1 MLKAASAVSSIYWPV
16 LSFEEQ
22 IDLLN
27 DLSISLTNEFNSDTC
42 DRCTPSHVQYGP
54 DGQTCKEGAPVKC
67 WRWLAQPRQRRV
79 EQMVSSTT
87 ITITATTIE
96 CGSGGV
102 PSVPISQSD
111 RGADYLPR

>member
-1 MLKAASAVSSIYWPV
+1 MVKAASAVSSIYWPV

-54 DGQTCKEGAPVKC
+54 DGQTCKQVLAVAAAAEAAPRGADGVVNNNNNNSNNNRVRSW
-67 WRWLAQPRQRRV
+67 WRSL
-79 EQMVSSTT
+79 
-87 ITITATTIE
+87 
-96 CGSGGV
+96 V